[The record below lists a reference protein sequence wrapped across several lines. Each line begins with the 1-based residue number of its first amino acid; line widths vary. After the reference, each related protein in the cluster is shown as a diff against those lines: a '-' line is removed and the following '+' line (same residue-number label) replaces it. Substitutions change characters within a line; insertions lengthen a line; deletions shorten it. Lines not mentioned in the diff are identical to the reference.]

1 VGDASNRVSI
11 YWRGRIR
18 KAERL
23 VLETLTQVYPDGLTM
38 AKTGYEANVALSKTP
53 LAD

>member
-1 VGDASNRVSI
+1 VADASNRVSI

-23 VLETLTQVYPDGLTM
+23 VLETLTQAYPDGLTM
-38 AKTGYEANVALSKTP
+38 AKTGDEANVALSITP
-53 LAD
+53 WAD